1 MGSRLRSWLHRI
13 LDERAE
19 MNERDYPIPS
29 YAVYM
34 WMVGDKLHVC
44 FPPSIGTRSHTAIF
58 PGTAKGLELAIQM
71 LRERK
76 RGQLTI
82 GHKGEPTNY
91 QVERTLAGDRKYND
105 WLRKREK
112 AKVQQKELEELLKEV
127 GYELKL

>member
-1 MGSRLRSWLHRI
+1 M
-13 LDERAE
+13 
-19 MNERDYPIPS
+19 
-29 YAVYM
+29 
-34 WMVGDKLHVC
+34 
-44 FPPSIGTRSHTAIF
+44 
-58 PGTAKGLELAIQM
+58 IQM

-82 GHKGEPTNY
+82 GNKGEPTNY
-91 QVERTLAGDRKYND
+91 QVERTLAGDLKYNE